1 MSGNKNV
8 QVVLRVTISLKE
20 NVSAASHRPFERK
33 RVSRFASDLL
43 NENVSAA
50 SRQTLLLSAST
61 EFNSARYFSKF
72 SDLNSE

>member
-20 NVSAASHRPFERK
+20 NVSA
-33 RVSRFASDLL
+33 V
-43 NENVSAA
+43 
-50 SRQTLLLSAST
+50 SRQTLFLSAST

>member
-1 MSGNKNV
+1 MSGNENV

-20 NVSAASHRPFERK
+20 NESAAT
-33 RVSRFASDLL
+33 DLL
-43 NENVSAA
+43 KENVSAA
-50 SRQTLLLSAST
+50 SRQTLFLSAST

>member
-1 MSGNKNV
+1 MSGNDNV

-20 NVSAASHRPFERK
+20 NESVATDLLKENVSAAT
-33 RVSRFASDLL
+33 DLL
-43 NENVSAA
+43 KENVSAA
-50 SRQTLLLSAST
+50 SRQTLFLSAST